1 MSFFEKISTWW
12 RGMMATFTSNLT
24 ENNPEQMLMGVIEK
38 RKSNL
43 KVVKKQVGEILFQ
56 RNKVRDEVAELEEE
70 LAKKKK
76 QLEGSILAGNDDI
89 ALTLIQQRDEL
100 AARLTKAK
108 AQYEMLQIKA
118 DKALS
123 QKQKYELSIKDLE
136 GKLEDV
142 RRQVAI
148 GGLTDATKSLEEY
161 ASSDADVIKDIDEWI
176 GREQA
181 LDSIEDELA
190 EKDGTKM
197 LEEFERNAEQMR
209 QQQELAALK
218 AQLGGHQVEEDAETV
233 TNANEV
239 DATESQNANGPHK
252 TI

>member
-1 MSFFEKISTWW
+1 MSFFEKISTWF
-12 RGMMATFTSNLT
+12 RGMMASFTGTLT

-38 RKSNL
+38 RKANL

-56 RNKVRDEVAELEEE
+56 RNKLADEVADLEGK
-70 LAKKKK
+70 LQQKNT
-76 QLEGSILAGNDDI
+76 QLEGAVLAGNDQI

-100 AARLTKAK
+100 AARLEKAK
-108 AQYEMLQIKA
+108 QQHEMLKVKA
-118 DKALS
+118 DKAFA
-123 QKQKYELSIKDLE
+123 QKQQYELSIKDLE

-142 RRQVAI
+142 RRQIAI
-148 GGLTDATKSLEEY
+148 GGLADATKSLEEY
-161 ASSDADVIKDIDEWI
+161 ASSDADILKDIDEWM

-181 LDSIEDELA
+181 MESIDDEMA
-190 EKDGTKM
+190 ERDGTKM

-218 AQLGGHQVEEDAETV
+218 ARLGGHQVDVEEVETV
-233 TNANEV
+233 TS
-239 DATESQNANGPHK
+239 DSATEAAGPNK